1 MSLYLEQRQGQH
13 WALEVD
19 QTGYGVDS
27 GWAEGERE
35 GEGADK
41 RKSLALRPPSEHLR
55 RVSPA
60 PPSHQQFPTVPE
72 LEEPST
78 PGQGEEEVFLQPGTP
93 CKRYQTHQ
101 HALIASK
108 LTHLLWVGLCM
119 KFS

>member
-1 MSLYLEQRQGQH
+1 
-13 WALEVD
+13 VD

-41 RKSLALRPPSEHLR
+41 RKSLAVCPPSEHLR

-60 PPSHQQFPTVPE
+60 PPSLQQFPTVPE

-78 PGQGEEEVFLQPGTP
+78 SGQGEEEVFLQPGTP
-93 CKRYQTHQ
+93 SKRYPTH
-101 HALIASK
+101 HYSLNGS
-108 LTHLLWVGLCM
+108 
-119 KFS
+119 